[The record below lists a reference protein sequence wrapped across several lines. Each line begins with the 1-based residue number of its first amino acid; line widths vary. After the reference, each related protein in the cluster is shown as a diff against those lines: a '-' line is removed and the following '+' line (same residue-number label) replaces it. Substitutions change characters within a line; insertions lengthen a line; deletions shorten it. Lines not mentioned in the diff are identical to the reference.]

1 MFDAAIV
8 VAVAAGAFM
17 ATNLDN
23 LVLMIGLFGRYSDRR
38 QEVLVGYLAG
48 MLIIGAVTFY
58 VGKLAG
64 YAPVQYL
71 GLLGV
76 VPILIGVTEIVRLFR
91 NKGVV
96 HDPVLPGAGSTSVFA
111 TLLAQLGNSTDTIIT
126 YSVLFSDANDLADYL
141 VLMVFAGMALLLALV
156 AYLAL
161 RHPWL
166 SRPVQLYGHYI
177 TPLILITVGMYVLSN
192 TALDMLPGT

>member
-1 MFDAAIV
+1 MLDVAFLIGV
-8 VAVAAGAFM
+8 VAGAFV

-23 LVLMIGLFGRYSDRR
+23 LVLLVSLFGRYSDRR
-38 QEVLVGYLAG
+38 YEVIVGYLVG
-48 MLIIGAVTFY
+48 VLIIAAATYY

-64 YAPVQYL
+64 AAPIKYL
-71 GLLGV
+71 GLLGIIPV
-76 VPILIGVTEIVRLFR
+76 LIGLVEIFRLFR

-96 HDPVLPGAGSTSVFA
+96 HDPVMPGVGSTAVVA
-111 TLLAQLGNSTDTIIT
+111 TLATQLSNSADTIVT
-126 YSVLFSDANDLADYL
+126 FSVMFSDSNDLGDQL
-141 VLMVFAGMALLLALV
+141 VLASFVGMALLFVLI

-166 SRPVQLYGHYI
+166 SRPIQLYGHYL

-192 TALDMLPGT
+192 TALDILPGS

>member
-1 MFDAAIV
+1 MLDV
-8 VAVAAGAFM
+8 VFVIGVAAGAFI

-23 LVLMIGLFGRYSDRR
+23 LVLLVGLFGRYSDRR
-38 QEVLVGYLAG
+38 HEVAFGYLAG
-48 MLIIGAVTFY
+48 MVIIVAATYY

-64 YAPVQYL
+64 AAPVKYL

-76 VPILIGVTEIVRLFR
+76 FPVLIGITGIVRLFS

-96 HDPVLPGAGSTSVFA
+96 RDPVVPGAGSTAIAA
-111 TLLAQLGNSTDTIIT
+111 TLLTQLGNSADTIIT
-126 YSVLFSDANDLADYL
+126 YGVLFSDSNDLGDHL
-141 VLMVFAGMALLLALV
+141 VLAAFGGMALLFVLI
-156 AYLAL
+156 AYQAL
-161 RHPWL
+161 RHSWL

-177 TPLILITVGMYVLSN
+177 TPLILIAVGMYVLSN

>member
-1 MFDAAIV
+1 MLDVAFVI
-8 VAVAAGAFM
+8 AVAAGAFM

-23 LVLMIGLFGRYSDRR
+23 LVLLVALFGRYSDRR
-38 QEVLVGYLAG
+38 HEVMFGYLTG
-48 MLIIGAVTFY
+48 MLIIVAATYY

-64 YAPVQYL
+64 TAPVQYL
-71 GLLGV
+71 GLLGILPV
-76 VPILIGVTEIVRLFR
+76 LIGLIAIVRLFR

-96 HDPVLPGAGSTSVFA
+96 RDPVVPGAGSTAVAA
-111 TLLAQLGNSTDTIIT
+111 TLLTQLGNSTDTIIT
-126 YSVLFSDANDLADYL
+126 YGVLFSDSNDLGDHL
-141 VLMVFAGMALLLALV
+141 VLASFVGMALLFVLV
-156 AYLAL
+156 AHQAL

-192 TALDMLPGT
+192 TALDLLPGT

>member
-1 MFDAAIV
+1 MAIV
-8 VAVAAGAFM
+8 VSVAAGAFI

-23 LVLMIGLFGRYSDRR
+23 LVLMVGLFGRYSDRR
-38 QEVLVGYLAG
+38 QEVLFGYLAG
-48 MLIIGAVTFY
+48 MLIIAAVTFY

-71 GLLGV
+71 GLLGI
-76 VPILIGVTEIVRLFR
+76 VPILIGLAEIVRLFR

-96 HDPVLPGAGSTSVFA
+96 HDPVVPGAGSTAVVA

-141 VLMVFAGMALLLALV
+141 VLASFAGMALLLALV

-166 SRPVQLYGHYI
+166 SSPVQLYGHYI
-177 TPLILITVGMYVLSN
+177 TPLILITVGMFVLSN
-192 TALDMLPGT
+192 TALDMMPGT

>member
-1 MFDAAIV
+1 MLDVAIV
-8 VAVAAGAFM
+8 VGVAAGAFV

-38 QEVLVGYLAG
+38 HEVLFGYLAG

-64 YAPVQYL
+64 YAPVEYL
-71 GLLGV
+71 GLLGI
-76 VPILIGVTEIVRLFR
+76 VPVLIGLTEIVRLFR

-96 HDPVLPGAGSTSVFA
+96 HDPVVPGAGSTAVVA

-126 YSVLFSDANDLADYL
+126 YSVLFADANDLADFL
-141 VLMVFAGMALLLALV
+141 VVLSFAGMALLLALV

>member
-1 MFDAAIV
+1 MIDVAIV
-8 VAVAAGAFM
+8 VGVAAGAFI

-38 QEVLVGYLAG
+38 HEVLFGYLAG

-76 VPILIGVTEIVRLFR
+76 VPVLIGLTEIVRLFR
-91 NKGVV
+91 NRGVV
-96 HDPVLPGAGSTSVFA
+96 HDPVVPGAGSTAVVA

-141 VLMVFAGMALLLALV
+141 VLLSFAGMALLLALV
-156 AYLAL
+156 AYMAL

-177 TPLILITVGMYVLSN
+177 TPLILITVGMFVLSN